1 MIQIKTDK
9 DSGKTREDVLKML
22 KDLGIDSAMK
32 KKKKKPAA
40 SPGG

>member
-22 KDLGIDSAMK
+22 KDLGIESAM
-32 KKKKKPAA
+32 KKKPAA
-40 SPGG
+40 STGG

>member
-22 KDLGIDSAMK
+22 KDLGIESAM
-32 KKKKKPAA
+32 KKKPAA